1 MIVLDFNLLII
12 NKNKSYV
19 FRRIIRDNYEFVD
32 NNQDIQNIRNSV
44 LITISEDYYVKCIN
58 RDDDDFLYLTEDQ
71 KNCSG
76 KSYLNGNQEISEC
89 EICNRQLVLENKERF
104 KIYAISINYDTVI
117 TVLSERI
124 GSDRIPINNNS
135 HIVFSDEQGKEH
147 ILCILDLC
155 ENAECRIKL
164 YYSDAILYIYCD
176 IVLVEIEVPN
186 VIWFFD
192 FLSIESDQVLAFIKT
207 STPLVNSEKIRNV
220 MENFI
225 DTMSWQ
231 EFEDFIAQILKY
243 VREHSDYY
251 NEGMSFLQKYSGT
264 ILSSF
269 SIKLS
274 GSGRTDV
281 YSINLLDYFQLFL
294 KSDIRIEVKHSNPS
308 NINSSIN
315 LDDLRELM
323 DHAFQNDGVI
333 VTNRRKINGSAIGR
347 CIELK
352 ETNGVWK
359 YIIIHRPL
367 LILFISLFI
376 KGFWDDP
383 EACYQN

>member
-1 MIVLDFNLLII
+1 MLILNENNI
-12 NKNKSYV
+12 SV
-19 FRRIIRDNYEFVD
+19 FRRIFRDNYEFED
-32 NNQDIQNIRNSV
+32 INQDIQDLINSG
-44 LITISEDYYVKCIN
+44 LISINEDYLVKCVN
-58 RDDDDFLYLTEDQ
+58 RKDDDFLDLTEDQ
-71 KNCSG
+71 RNCSG

-117 TVLSERI
+117 SVLSEKI
-124 GSDRIPINNNS
+124 GRDRISINNNDS
-135 HIVFSDEQGKEH
+135 HIVFSDEEGKEH

-155 ENAECRIKL
+155 ENVECRSKF

-176 IVLVEIEVPN
+176 IVLAEIEVPN
-186 VIWFFD
+186 VIWVFD
-192 FLSIESDQVLAFIKT
+192 FLSIKSDQVLTFIKT
-207 STPLVNSEKIRNV
+207 STPLVNSEKIRKV

-231 EFEDFIAQILKY
+231 EFEDFITQILNY
-243 VREHSDYY
+243 VREHPDHY

-264 ILSSF
+264 IVSSF
-269 SIKLS
+269 NIKLS
-274 GSGRTDV
+274 GSGRTDA
-281 YSINLLDYFQLFL
+281 YSINLFDYFLLLL
-294 KSDIRIEVKHSNPS
+294 KSDMRIEAKHSDPN

-352 ETNGVWK
+352 ETNGNWT

-383 EACYQN
+383 KIYFQN